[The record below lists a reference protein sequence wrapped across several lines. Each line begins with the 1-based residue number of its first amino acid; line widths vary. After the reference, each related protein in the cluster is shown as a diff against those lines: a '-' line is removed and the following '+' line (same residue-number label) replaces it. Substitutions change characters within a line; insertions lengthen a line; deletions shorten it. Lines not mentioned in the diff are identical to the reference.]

1 MDKRRFKDVPII
13 EIILSLISTWWAI
26 VFFNSPNIFTLRPKT
41 YEGFAEIA
49 PEYVWMTTF
58 IVAAAIKIIGI
69 FAKLNFLRKFGL
81 TMSTIIYSFIAY
93 CYFDSLGFLNTGFG
107 TFAALSLMALWGIRE
122 VERTNV

>member
-26 VFFNSPNIFTLRPKT
+26 VFINSPDIFELRPNT
-41 YEGFAEIA
+41 FAGFADIA
-49 PEYVWMTTF
+49 PEYMWSIVF
-58 IVAAAIKIIGI
+58 IVAAAVKIIGI

-81 TMSTIIYSFIAY
+81 TLSTIIYALIAY
-93 CYFDSLGFLNTGFG
+93 CYFDSLGFLSTGFG

-122 VERTNV
+122 VERTNG